1 MQVRVLDIENEAVTA
16 DDILVLGTDGLWDV
30 INNEEVASFVQR
42 GLAAWDNESKAGK
55 YRYISLAQ
63 DLVMA
68 ARGKLKERNWKRSN
82 GSPATIDDISVF
94 VIPILPYKEE
104 YLRLKVRKEKLYIH
118 IFGPLCT

>member
-1 MQVRVLDIENEAVTA
+1 MKFIVKRLFLSLNIYR
-16 DDILVLGTDGLWDV
+16 L
-30 INNEEVASFVQR
+30 
-42 GLAAWDNESKAGK
+42 KAGK

-104 YLRLKVRKEKLYIH
+104 YLNLKVIV
-118 IFGPLCT
+118 T

>member
-1 MQVRVLDIENEAVTA
+1 MDIENEAVTA

>member
-1 MQVRVLDIENEAVTA
+1 MTS

-30 INNEEVASFVQR
+30 VSNEDVAAVVQR
-42 GLAAWDNESKAGK
+42 GLTAWDNESRAGR

-82 GSPATIDDISVF
+82 GAPATIDDISVL
-94 VIPILPYKEE
+94 VIPILPYKNE
-104 YLRLKVRKEKLYIH
+104 YLSHKVR
-118 IFGPLCT
+118 C